1 MKYGK
6 IVGMNSKIDP
16 KNQITVLSNKLREFQ
31 DAYYRI
37 GRPEVSDLEYDRLF
51 DELLRLEAEN
61 PELRQVDSPT
71 YRVGSDLSSDLPEV
85 AHSIPVLSLDK
96 AYSLEAILDWM
107 QKTADKGRRDLSFT
121 VEEKIDGVSIVLYY
135 EQGLLKKAVT
145 RGNGSVGNDVTANIK
160 TIHSVPLRLKEAISL
175 VVRGEVY
182 LPVKSFISLNETM
195 DVPYAN
201 PRNLTAGT
209 IRRIKSRETA
219 SVPLEIFVYEGFF
232 DEREQPETH
241 AELTMRLNDLGFRI
255 NPRFGIFTRDG
266 EVDKSLFP
274 GWSVGNFSQLSAFI
288 EDAVTSRDN
297 LDHEIDGLVVK
308 VNELDVR
315 EELGFTGHHP
325 RWAIA
330 YKFES
335 PEGETV
341 VEGIDV
347 QVGRTG
353 RITPV
358 ARVKPVRIG
367 GSVVSNV
374 TLHNQDYID
383 ILELAVGDAVAVS
396 KRGDVIP
403 AVERILEKNEQ
414 GNGIWKIPVFCPSC
428 EMELQKIGAHTF
440 CTNSECPDQVFGRVQ
455 FFTAKAQMDI
465 ENLGPETIQFLMSE
479 GLLKDVPDL
488 YQIDYRDLAGK
499 PGFGEKK
506 CDALIKGVKDSK
518 SKPFSSVL
526 TSLGI
531 PDLGKKAVE
540 LLIDDGIL
548 DIDSLFKIVDGSE
561 ADRLIGIKGFGDKTV
576 ASILMELSKPGVRE
590 RIKLLRDA
598 GLQFKQEKAAIENLP
613 DQIFAGQV
621 WCVTGSFINF
631 TPRSKAME
639 AVKLRGARIVT
650 AVTGSTTHLLAG
662 TGAGS
667 KLKKAVSLNV
677 EVVTEDDFIKM
688 LNSGAIDNTL
698 II

>member
-6 IVGMNSKIDP
+6 IVVMNSKIDP
-16 KNQITVLSNKLREFQ
+16 INQITVISNKLQEFQ

-51 DELLRLEAEN
+51 DDLLRLEAEY
-61 PELRQVDSPT
+61 PELRLPDSPT
-71 YRVGSDLSSDLPEV
+71 YRVGSDLTSDLPEV
-85 AHSIPVLSLDK
+85 SHTIPVLSLDK
-96 AYSLEAILDWM
+96 AYSLEEILDWM
-107 QKTADKGRRDLSFT
+107 QKTTVKGGRELSFT

-145 RGNGSVGNDVTANIK
+145 RGNGYVGNDVTANIK
-160 TIHSVPLRLKEAISL
+160 TIRSVPIKLKEPVSFA
-175 VVRGEVY
+175 VRGEVY
-182 LPVKSFISLNETM
+182 LPVEAFAQLNKKM

-209 IRRIKSRETA
+209 IRRIKSREA
-219 SVPLEIFVYEGFF
+219 AAVPLEIFVYEGFF
-232 DEREQPETH
+232 EDNDQLETH
-241 AELTMRLNDLGFRI
+241 AELTLRLNDLGFRI
-255 NPRFGIFTRDG
+255 NPRFGIFTREG
-266 EVDKSLFP
+266 EFNQSFLP
-274 GWSVGNFSQLSAFI
+274 GWSVGAFSQLGAFI
-288 EDAVTSRDN
+288 EDAAASRER
-297 LDHEIDGLVVK
+297 LDHEIDGLVIK

-315 EELGFTGHHP
+315 EELGVTGHHP
-325 RWAIA
+325 RWEIA

-358 ARVKPVRIG
+358 ARVKPVKIG

-374 TLHNQDYID
+374 TLHNQNYVD
-383 ILELAVGDAVAVS
+383 ILELSLGDTVAVS

-403 AVERILEKNEQ
+403 AVERVLEKNEQ
-414 GNGIWKIPVFCPSC
+414 GNGIWKIPAVCPSC
-428 EMELQKIGAHTF
+428 ETELQKIGAHTF
-440 CTNSECPDQVFGRVQ
+440 CTNSECPDQIFGRVR

-465 ENLGPETIQFLMSE
+465 ENLGPETIQFLMGE
-479 GLLKDVPDL
+479 GLLKDVPDI
-488 YQIDYRDLAGK
+488 YQIDYRELAGK

-506 CDALIKGVKDSK
+506 CDLLMKGVEDSK
-518 SKPFSSVL
+518 NKPFSSVL
-526 TSLGI
+526 ASLGI

-540 LLIDDGIL
+540 LLLDDGIL
-548 DIDSLFKIVDGSE
+548 DIDLLFKIVDE
-561 ADRLIGIKGFGDKTV
+561 ADAEHLVGIKGFGGKTV
-576 ASILMELSKPGVRE
+576 ASILSELSKPIVRE
-590 RIKLLRDA
+590 RIRQLRDA
-598 GLQFKQEKAAIENLP
+598 GLQFEQEKAATDNLP
-613 DQIFAGQV
+613 DQIFSGQV

-631 TPRSKAME
+631 TPRSKAMD
-639 AVKLRGARIVT
+639 AVKLRGGRIVT
-650 AVTGSTTHLLAG
+650 SVTGSTTHLLAG

-677 EVVTEDDFIKM
+677 AVVTEDEFIEI
-688 LNSGAIDNTL
+688 LNSGA
-698 II
+698 

>member
-6 IVGMNSKIDP
+6 IVVMKSKIDP
-16 KNQITVLSNKLREFQ
+16 KNQITVLSDKLRDFQ
-31 DAYYRI
+31 NAYYRT

-51 DELLRLEAEN
+51 DELLRLEGEN
-61 PELRQVDSPT
+61 PELRLPDSPT

-85 AHSIPVLSLDK
+85 THSIPVLSLDK
-96 AYSLEAILDWM
+96 AYTLEAIMEWM
-107 QKTADKGRRDLSFT
+107 QKTAVKGGRDLSFT

-135 EQGLLKKAVT
+135 EQGVLKKAVT
-145 RGNGSVGNDVTANIK
+145 RGNGYVGNDVTANIK
-160 TIHSVPLRLKEAISL
+160 TIHSVPLRLKEPVSL
-175 VVRGEVY
+175 AVRGEVY
-182 LPVKSFISLNETM
+182 LPVESFIRLNKTM

-219 SVPLEIFVYEGFF
+219 EIPLEIFVYEGFF
-232 DEREQPETH
+232 EDSDQPETH
-241 AELTMRLNDLGFRI
+241 AELTLRLNDLGFRI
-255 NPRFGIFTRDG
+255 NPRFGIFTREG
-266 EVDKSLFP
+266 ELNQSFFP
-274 GWSVGNFSQLSAFI
+274 GWSVGTISQLGAFI
-288 EDAVTSRDN
+288 EAAAASRKN

-325 RWAIA
+325 RWAVA

-383 ILELAVGDAVAVS
+383 ILELSLGDAVAVS

-403 AVERILEKNEQ
+403 AVERVLEKNEL
-414 GNGIWKIPVFCPSC
+414 GNGIWKNPAVCPSC
-428 EMELQKIGAHTF
+428 ETALQKIGAHTF
-440 CTNSECPDQVFGRVQ
+440 CMNSECPDQVFGRVQ

-479 GLLKDVPDL
+479 KLLKDVPDI
-488 YQIDYRDLAGK
+488 YQIDFRKLVGK

-506 CDALIKGVKDSK
+506 CESLLKGVEDSK
-518 SKPFSSVL
+518 NKPYSSVL
-526 TSLGI
+526 ASLGI

-540 LLIDDGIL
+540 LLLDDGIL
-548 DIDSLFKIVDGSE
+548 DIDSLFKIVDE
-561 ADRLIGIKGFGDKTV
+561 ADADRLIGIKGFGEKTV
-576 ASILMELSKPGVRE
+576 ASIISELSKPAVRD
-590 RIKLLRDA
+590 RIRQLREA
-598 GLQFKQEKAAIENLP
+598 GLQFKQEKAANGDLP
-613 DQIFAGQV
+613 DQVFAGQV

-631 TPRSKAME
+631 TPRGKAME
-639 AVKLRGARIVT
+639 AVKLRGGRIVT

-667 KLKKAVSLNV
+667 KLKKAISLGV
-677 EVVTEDDFIKM
+677 VIVTEDEFIEI
-688 LNSGAIDNTL
+688 LNSGAID
-698 II
+698 

>member
-6 IVGMNSKIDP
+6 IVAMNSKIDS
-16 KNQITVLSNKLREFQ
+16 KNQIIVLSNKLREFQ
-31 DAYYRI
+31 DAYYRT
-37 GRPEVSDLEYDRLF
+37 GRSEVSDLEFDRLF
-51 DELLRLEAEN
+51 DELLRLEAEY
-61 PELRQVDSPT
+61 PELRLPDSPT
-71 YRVGSDLSSDLPEV
+71 FRVGSDLTSDLPEV

-96 AYSLEAILDWM
+96 AYSLEKVMEWM
-107 QKTADKGRRDLSFT
+107 QKTAVKGGRNLSFT

-135 EQGLLKKAVT
+135 DQGVLKKAVT
-145 RGNGSVGNDVTANIK
+145 RGNGSVGNDVTSNIK
-160 TIHSVPLRLKEAISL
+160 TIHSVPLRLKKPISL
-175 VVRGEVY
+175 AVRGEVY
-182 LPVKSFISLNETM
+182 LPVKSFITLNKKME
-195 DVPYAN
+195 VPYAN

-219 SVPLEIFVYEGFF
+219 EVPLEMFVYEGFF
-232 DEREQPETH
+232 EDDEQPETH

-266 EVDKSLFP
+266 EVDESLFP
-274 GWSVGNFSQLSAFI
+274 GWFVGTFPQLGTYI
-288 EDAVTSRDN
+288 EDAAASRES

-325 RWAIA
+325 RWAVA

-341 VEGIDV
+341 VQGIDV

-358 ARVKPVRIG
+358 ARVYPVRIG

-383 ILELAVGDAVAVS
+383 ILELSLGDTVAVS

-403 AVERILEKNEQ
+403 AVERVIDKNEQ
-414 GNGIWKIPVFCPSC
+414 GNGIWKIPAFCPSC
-428 EMELQKIGAHTF
+428 ETELQKIGAHTF

-479 GLLKDVPDL
+479 GLLKDVPDI
-488 YQIDYRDLAGK
+488 YQIDYRELAGK

-506 CDALIKGVKDSK
+506 CNLLMKGVADSK
-518 SKPFSSVL
+518 AKPYSSVL

-540 LLIDDGIL
+540 LLLEDGIL
-548 DIDSLFKIVDGSE
+548 DIDSLFKIVDE
-561 ADRLIGIKGFGDKTV
+561 ADTDRLIGIKGFGDKTV
-576 ASILMELSKPGVRE
+576 SSIIHELSKPKVRE
-590 RIKLLRDA
+590 RIERLRA
-598 GLQFKQEKAAIENLP
+598 EGLQFKHEKAAVDNLP
-613 DQIFAGQV
+613 DQVFVGQV

-631 TPRSKAME
+631 TPRSKAMKE
-639 AVKLRGARIVT
+639 VELRGGRIVT

-662 TGAGS
+662 AGAGS
-667 KLKKAVSLNV
+667 KLKRAVSLDTT
-677 EVVTEDDFIKM
+677 VVTEDDFIRM
-688 LNSGAIDNTL
+688 LNSDS
-698 II
+698 

>member
-1 MKYGK
+1 VFETAMKYGK
-6 IVGMNSKIDP
+6 IVGMNSKIEP
-16 KNQITVLSNKLREFQ
+16 NNQIAVLSNKLREFQ

-37 GRPEVSDLEYDRLF
+37 GRPAVSDLEFDKLF
-51 DELLRLEAEN
+51 DELLRLESEY
-61 PELRQVDSPT
+61 PELRLPDSPT
-71 YRVGSDLSSDLPEV
+71 FRVGSDLTSDLPEV

-96 AYSLEAILDWM
+96 AYTLEAVLEWM
-107 QKTADKGRRDLSFT
+107 QKTIVKGGRDLSFT

-135 EQGLLKKAVT
+135 EQGVLKKAVT

-160 TIHSVPLRLKEAISL
+160 TIHSVPLRLKRPISL
-175 VVRGEVY
+175 AVRGEVY
-182 LPVKSFISLNETM
+182 LPVKSFITLNKKME
-195 DVPYAN
+195 VPYAN

-209 IRRIKSRETA
+209 IRRIKSKETA
-219 SVPLEIFVYEGFF
+219 EVPLEIFVYEGFF
-232 DEREQPETH
+232 DKDEQPETH
-241 AELTMRLNDLGFRI
+241 AELILQLNDLGFRI
-255 NPRFGIFTRDG
+255 NPRFGIFTQADEAG
-266 EVDKSLFP
+266 SVDFP
-274 GWSVGNFSQLSAFI
+274 GWSVDNFSHLGSFI
-288 EDAVTSRDN
+288 EESIASRGT

-325 RWAIA
+325 RWAVA

-383 ILELAVGDAVAVS
+383 ILELSLGDSVAVS

-403 AVERILEKNEQ
+403 AVERVIEKNEQ
-414 GNGIWKIPVFCPSC
+414 GNGIWKIPAVCPSC
-428 EMELQKIGAHTF
+428 ETELQKIGAHTF
-440 CTNSECPDQVFGRVQ
+440 CTNSECPDQIFGRVQ
-455 FFTAKAQMDI
+455 FFTAKSQMDI

-479 GLLKDVPDL
+479 GLLKDVPDI
-488 YQIDYRDLAGK
+488 YQIDYRKLAGK

-506 CDALIKGVKDSK
+506 CDLLIKGVEDSK
-518 SKPFSSVL
+518 QKPYLSVL
-526 TSLGI
+526 ASLGI

-540 LLIDDGIL
+540 LLLDDGIL
-548 DIDSLFKIVDGSE
+548 DIDSLVKIVAE
-561 ADRLIGIKGFGDKTV
+561 ADTDRLLGIKGFGEKTV
-576 ASILMELSKPGVRE
+576 ASIIRELSKSRVRE
-590 RIKLLRDA
+590 RIELLRAA
-598 GLQFKQEKAAIENLP
+598 GLQFEQAKVVTDNLP
-613 DQIFAGQV
+613 VQIFAGQV

-639 AVKLRGARIVT
+639 AVKLRGGRNVT

-662 TGAGS
+662 SGAGS
-667 KLKKAVSLNV
+667 KLKKAVSLGAV
-677 EVVTEDDFIKM
+677 VVTEDEFIAL
-688 LNSGAIDNTL
+688 LNSGS
-698 II
+698 

>member
-6 IVGMNSKIDP
+6 IVVMNSKIDP
-16 KNQITVLSNKLREFQ
+16 INQITVISNKLQEFQ

-51 DELLRLEAEN
+51 DDLLRLEAEY
-61 PELRQVDSPT
+61 PELRLPDSPT
-71 YRVGSDLSSDLPEV
+71 YRVGSDLTSDLPEV
-85 AHSIPVLSLDK
+85 SHTIPVLSLDK
-96 AYSLEAILDWM
+96 AYSLEEILDWM
-107 QKTADKGRRDLSFT
+107 QKTTVKGGRELSFT

-145 RGNGSVGNDVTANIK
+145 RGNGYVGNDVTANIK
-160 TIHSVPLRLKEAISL
+160 TIRSVPIKLKEPVSFA
-175 VVRGEVY
+175 VRGEVY
-182 LPVKSFISLNETM
+182 LPVEAFAQLNKKM

-209 IRRIKSRETA
+209 IRRIKSREA
-219 SVPLEIFVYEGFF
+219 AAVPLEIFVYEGFF
-232 DEREQPETH
+232 EDNDQLETH
-241 AELTMRLNDLGFRI
+241 AELTLRLNDLGFRI
-255 NPRFGIFTRDG
+255 NPRFGIFTREG
-266 EVDKSLFP
+266 EFNQSFLP
-274 GWSVGNFSQLSAFI
+274 GWSVGAFSQLGAFI
-288 EDAVTSRDN
+288 EDAAASRER
-297 LDHEIDGLVVK
+297 LDHEIDGLVIK

-315 EELGFTGHHP
+315 EELGVTGHHP
-325 RWAIA
+325 RWEIA

-358 ARVKPVRIG
+358 ARVKPVKIG

-374 TLHNQDYID
+374 TLHNQDYVD
-383 ILELAVGDAVAVS
+383 ILELSLGDTVAVS

-403 AVERILEKNEQ
+403 AVERVLEKNEQ
-414 GNGIWKIPVFCPSC
+414 GNGIWKIPAVCPSC
-428 EMELQKIGAHTF
+428 ETELQKIGAHTF
-440 CTNSECPDQVFGRVQ
+440 CTNSECPDQIFGRVR

-465 ENLGPETIQFLMSE
+465 ENLGPETIQFLMGE
-479 GLLKDVPDL
+479 GLLKDVPDI
-488 YQIDYRDLAGK
+488 YQIDYRELAGK

-506 CDALIKGVKDSK
+506 CDLLMKGVEDSK
-518 SKPFSSVL
+518 NKPFSSVL
-526 TSLGI
+526 ASLGI

-540 LLIDDGIL
+540 LLLDDGIL
-548 DIDSLFKIVDGSE
+548 DIDLLFKIVDE
-561 ADRLIGIKGFGDKTV
+561 ADAERLVGIKGFGGKTV
-576 ASILMELSKPGVRE
+576 ASILSELSKPIVRE
-590 RIKLLRDA
+590 RIRQLRDA
-598 GLQFKQEKAAIENLP
+598 GLQFEQEKAATDNLP
-613 DQIFAGQV
+613 DQIFSGQV

-631 TPRSKAME
+631 TPRSKAMD
-639 AVKLRGARIVT
+639 AVKLRGGRIVT
-650 AVTGSTTHLLAG
+650 SVTGSTTHLLAG

-677 EVVTEDDFIKM
+677 AVVTEDEFIEI
-688 LNSGAIDNTL
+688 LNSGA
-698 II
+698 

>member
-6 IVGMNSKIDP
+6 IVVMKSKIDP
-16 KNQITVLSNKLREFQ
+16 KNQITVLSDKLRDFQ
-31 DAYYRI
+31 NAYYRT

-51 DELLRLEAEN
+51 DELLRLEGEN
-61 PELRQVDSPT
+61 PELRLPDSPT

-85 AHSIPVLSLDK
+85 THSIPVLSLDK
-96 AYSLEAILDWM
+96 AYTLEAIMEWM
-107 QKTADKGRRDLSFT
+107 QKTVVKGGRDLSFT

-135 EQGLLKKAVT
+135 EQGVLKKAVT
-145 RGNGSVGNDVTANIK
+145 RGNGYVGNDVTANIK
-160 TIHSVPLRLKEAISL
+160 TIHSVPLRLKEPVSL
-175 VVRGEVY
+175 AVRGEVY
-182 LPVKSFISLNETM
+182 LPVESFIRLNKTM

-219 SVPLEIFVYEGFF
+219 EIPLEIFVYEGFF
-232 DEREQPETH
+232 EDSDQPETH
-241 AELTMRLNDLGFRI
+241 AELTLRLNDLGFRI
-255 NPRFGIFTRDG
+255 NPRFGIFTREG
-266 EVDKSLFP
+266 ELNQSFFP
-274 GWSVGNFSQLSAFI
+274 GWSVGTISQLGAFI
-288 EDAVTSRDN
+288 EAAAASRKN

-325 RWAIA
+325 RWAVA

-383 ILELAVGDAVAVS
+383 ILELSLGDAVAVS

-403 AVERILEKNEQ
+403 AVERVLEKNEL
-414 GNGIWKIPVFCPSC
+414 GNGIWKNPAVCPSC
-428 EMELQKIGAHTF
+428 ETALQKIGAHTF
-440 CTNSECPDQVFGRVQ
+440 CMNSECPDQVFGRVQ

-479 GLLKDVPDL
+479 KLLKDVPDI
-488 YQIDYRDLAGK
+488 YQIDFRKLVGK

-506 CDALIKGVKDSK
+506 CESLLKGVEDSK
-518 SKPFSSVL
+518 NKPYSSVL
-526 TSLGI
+526 ASLGI

-540 LLIDDGIL
+540 LLLDDGIL
-548 DIDSLFKIVDGSE
+548 DIDSLFKIVDE
-561 ADRLIGIKGFGDKTV
+561 ADADRLIGIKGFGEKTV
-576 ASILMELSKPGVRE
+576 ASIISELSKPAVRD
-590 RIKLLRDA
+590 RIRQLREA
-598 GLQFKQEKAAIENLP
+598 GLQFKQEKAANGDLP
-613 DQIFAGQV
+613 DQVFAGQV

-631 TPRSKAME
+631 TPRGKAME
-639 AVKLRGARIVT
+639 AVKLRGGRIVT

-667 KLKKAVSLNV
+667 KLKKAISLGV
-677 EVVTEDDFIKM
+677 VIVTEDEFIEI
-688 LNSGAIDNTL
+688 LNSGAID
-698 II
+698 

>member
-6 IVGMNSKIDP
+6 IVVMNSKIDP
-16 KNQITVLSNKLREFQ
+16 INQITVISNKLQEFQ

-51 DELLRLEAEN
+51 DDLLRLEAEY
-61 PELRQVDSPT
+61 PELRLPDSPT
-71 YRVGSDLSSDLPEV
+71 YRVGSDLTSDLPEV
-85 AHSIPVLSLDK
+85 SHTIPVLSLDK
-96 AYSLEAILDWM
+96 AYSLEEILDWM
-107 QKTADKGRRDLSFT
+107 QKTTVKGGRELSFT

-145 RGNGSVGNDVTANIK
+145 RGNGYVGNDVTANIK
-160 TIHSVPLRLKEAISL
+160 TIRSVPIKLKEPVSFA
-175 VVRGEVY
+175 VRGEVY
-182 LPVKSFISLNETM
+182 LPVEAFAQLNKKM

-209 IRRIKSRETA
+209 IRRIKSREA
-219 SVPLEIFVYEGFF
+219 AAVPLEIFVYEGFF
-232 DEREQPETH
+232 EDNDQLETH
-241 AELTMRLNDLGFRI
+241 AELTLRLNDLGFRI
-255 NPRFGIFTRDG
+255 NPRFGIFTREG
-266 EVDKSLFP
+266 EFNQSFLP
-274 GWSVGNFSQLSAFI
+274 SWSVGAFSQLGAFI
-288 EDAVTSRDN
+288 EDAAASRER
-297 LDHEIDGLVVK
+297 LDHEIDGLVIK

-315 EELGFTGHHP
+315 EELGVTGHHP
-325 RWAIA
+325 RWEIA

-358 ARVKPVRIG
+358 ARVKPVKIG

-374 TLHNQDYID
+374 TLHNQDYVD
-383 ILELAVGDAVAVS
+383 ILELSLGDTVAVS

-403 AVERILEKNEQ
+403 AVERVLEKNEQ
-414 GNGIWKIPVFCPSC
+414 GNGIWKIPAVCPSC
-428 EMELQKIGAHTF
+428 ETELQKIGAHTF
-440 CTNSECPDQVFGRVQ
+440 CTNSECPDQIFGRVR

-465 ENLGPETIQFLMSE
+465 ENLGPETIQFLMGE
-479 GLLKDVPDL
+479 GLLKDVPDI
-488 YQIDYRDLAGK
+488 YQIDYRELAGK

-506 CDALIKGVKDSK
+506 CDLLMKGVEDSK
-518 SKPFSSVL
+518 NKPFSSVL
-526 TSLGI
+526 ASLGI

-540 LLIDDGIL
+540 LLLDDGIL
-548 DIDSLFKIVDGSE
+548 DIDLLFKIVDE
-561 ADRLIGIKGFGDKTV
+561 ADAEHLVGIKGFGGKTV
-576 ASILMELSKPGVRE
+576 ASILSELSKPIVRE
-590 RIKLLRDA
+590 RIRQLRDA
-598 GLQFKQEKAAIENLP
+598 GLQFEQEKAATDNLP
-613 DQIFAGQV
+613 DQIFSGQV

-631 TPRSKAME
+631 TPRSKAMD
-639 AVKLRGARIVT
+639 AVKLRGGRIVT
-650 AVTGSTTHLLAG
+650 SVTGSTTHLLAG

-677 EVVTEDDFIKM
+677 AVVTEDEFIEI
-688 LNSGAIDNTL
+688 LNSGA
-698 II
+698 

>member
-1 MKYGK
+1 MK
-6 IVGMNSKIDP
+6 SKIDP
-16 KNQITVLSNKLREFQ
+16 KNQITVLSDKLRDFQ
-31 DAYYRI
+31 NAYYRT

-51 DELLRLEAEN
+51 DELLRLEGEN
-61 PELRQVDSPT
+61 PELRLPDSPT

-85 AHSIPVLSLDK
+85 THSIPVLSLDK
-96 AYSLEAILDWM
+96 AYTLEAIMEWM
-107 QKTADKGRRDLSFT
+107 QKTAVKGGRDLSFT

-135 EQGLLKKAVT
+135 EQGVLKKAVT
-145 RGNGSVGNDVTANIK
+145 RGNGYVGNDVTANIK
-160 TIHSVPLRLKEAISL
+160 TIHSVPLRLKEPVSL
-175 VVRGEVY
+175 AVRGEVY
-182 LPVKSFISLNETM
+182 LPVESFIRLNKTM

-219 SVPLEIFVYEGFF
+219 EIPLEIFVYEGFF
-232 DEREQPETH
+232 EDSDQPETH
-241 AELTMRLNDLGFRI
+241 AELTLRLNDLGFRI
-255 NPRFGIFTRDG
+255 NPRFGIFTREG
-266 EVDKSLFP
+266 ELNQSFFP
-274 GWSVGNFSQLSAFI
+274 GWSVGTISQLGAFI
-288 EDAVTSRDN
+288 EAAAASRKN

-325 RWAIA
+325 RWAVA

-383 ILELAVGDAVAVS
+383 ILELSLGDAVAVS

-403 AVERILEKNEQ
+403 AVERVLEKNEL
-414 GNGIWKIPVFCPSC
+414 GNGIWKNPAVCPSC
-428 EMELQKIGAHTF
+428 ETALQKIGAHTF
-440 CTNSECPDQVFGRVQ
+440 CMNSECPDQVFGRVQ

-479 GLLKDVPDL
+479 KLLKDVPDI
-488 YQIDYRDLAGK
+488 YQIDFRKLVGK

-506 CDALIKGVKDSK
+506 CESLLKGVEDSK
-518 SKPFSSVL
+518 NKPYSSVL
-526 TSLGI
+526 ASLGI

-540 LLIDDGIL
+540 LLLDDGIL
-548 DIDSLFKIVDGSE
+548 DIDSLFKIVDE
-561 ADRLIGIKGFGDKTV
+561 ADADRLIGIKGFGEKTV
-576 ASILMELSKPGVRE
+576 ASIISELSKPAVRD
-590 RIKLLRDA
+590 RIRQLREA
-598 GLQFKQEKAAIENLP
+598 GLQFKQEKAANGDLP
-613 DQIFAGQV
+613 DQVFAGQV

-631 TPRSKAME
+631 TPRGKAME
-639 AVKLRGARIVT
+639 AVKLRGGRIVT

-667 KLKKAVSLNV
+667 KLKKAISLGV
-677 EVVTEDDFIKM
+677 VIVTEDEFIEI
-688 LNSGAIDNTL
+688 LNSGAID
-698 II
+698 

>member
-6 IVGMNSKIDP
+6 IVVMNSKIDP
-16 KNQITVLSNKLREFQ
+16 INQITVISNKLQEFQ

-51 DELLRLEAEN
+51 DDLLRLEAEY
-61 PELRQVDSPT
+61 PELRLPDSPT
-71 YRVGSDLSSDLPEV
+71 YRVGSDLTSDLPEV
-85 AHSIPVLSLDK
+85 SHTIPVLSLDK
-96 AYSLEAILDWM
+96 AYSLEEILDWM
-107 QKTADKGRRDLSFT
+107 QKTTVKGGRELSFT

-145 RGNGSVGNDVTANIK
+145 RGNGYVGNDVTANIK
-160 TIHSVPLRLKEAISL
+160 TIRSVPIKLKEPVSFA
-175 VVRGEVY
+175 VRGEVY
-182 LPVKSFISLNETM
+182 LPVEAFAQLNKKM

-209 IRRIKSRETA
+209 IRRIKSREA
-219 SVPLEIFVYEGFF
+219 AAVPLEIFVYEGFF
-232 DEREQPETH
+232 EDNDQLETH
-241 AELTMRLNDLGFRI
+241 AELTLRLNDLGFRI
-255 NPRFGIFTRDG
+255 NPRFGIFTREG
-266 EVDKSLFP
+266 EFNQSFLP
-274 GWSVGNFSQLSAFI
+274 GWSVGAFSQLGAFI
-288 EDAVTSRDN
+288 EDAAASRER
-297 LDHEIDGLVVK
+297 LDHEIDGLVIK

-315 EELGFTGHHP
+315 EELGVTGHHP
-325 RWAIA
+325 RWEIA

-358 ARVKPVRIG
+358 ARVKPVKIG

-374 TLHNQDYID
+374 TLHNQDYVD
-383 ILELAVGDAVAVS
+383 ILELSLGDTVAVS

-403 AVERILEKNEQ
+403 AVERVLEKNEQ
-414 GNGIWKIPVFCPSC
+414 GNGIWKIPAVCPSC
-428 EMELQKIGAHTF
+428 ETELQKIGAHTF
-440 CTNSECPDQVFGRVQ
+440 CTNSECPDQIFGRVR

-465 ENLGPETIQFLMSE
+465 ENLGPETIQFLMGE
-479 GLLKDVPDL
+479 GLLKDVPDI
-488 YQIDYRDLAGK
+488 YQIDYRELAGK

-506 CDALIKGVKDSK
+506 CDLLMKGVEDSK
-518 SKPFSSVL
+518 NKPFSSVL
-526 TSLGI
+526 ASLGI

-540 LLIDDGIL
+540 LLLDDGIL
-548 DIDSLFKIVDGSE
+548 DIDLLFKIVDE
-561 ADRLIGIKGFGDKTV
+561 ADAEHLVGIKGFGGKTV
-576 ASILMELSKPGVRE
+576 ASILSELSKPIVRE
-590 RIKLLRDA
+590 RIRQLRDA
-598 GLQFKQEKAAIENLP
+598 GLQFEQEKAATDNLP
-613 DQIFAGQV
+613 DQIFSGQV

-631 TPRSKAME
+631 TPRSKAMD
-639 AVKLRGARIVT
+639 AVKLRGGRIVT
-650 AVTGSTTHLLAG
+650 SVTGSTTHLLAG

-677 EVVTEDDFIKM
+677 AVVTEDEFIEI
-688 LNSGAIDNTL
+688 LNSGA
-698 II
+698 